1 MAKALTGAELAKI
14 IADEVSAEDLQ
25 KADLLSSVAN
35 EISNQRIA
43 RNLNQK
49 QFAEFLGVSQGMIS
63 KWENGDYNFTLE
75 KLADIFTKLNVE
87 ISMVFRSTVGF
98 ASDYSDSHQI
108 SADNNILDISFN
120 TGEAA

>member
-49 QFAEFLGVSQGMIS
+49 QFAEFLGVSQGMAKAEQS
-63 KWENGDYNFTLE
+63 Q
-75 KLADIFTKLNVE
+75 
-87 ISMVFRSTVGF
+87 SPR
-98 ASDYSDSHQI
+98 
-108 SADNNILDISFN
+108 
-120 TGEAA
+120 

>member
-1 MAKALTGAELAKI
+1 
-14 IADEVSAEDLQ
+14 
-25 KADLLSSVAN
+25 
-35 EISNQRIA
+35 
-43 RNLNQK
+43 
-49 QFAEFLGVSQGMIS
+49 MIS